1 VSEINVEK
9 GAIHFEADGKISVN
23 GVVYVPF
30 NNQQETRIREIVREE
45 LDTAQTINSNPK
57 STVYYSDVESGYEPE
72 NPRENDLW
80 YQTDNKDPFPKVYFK
95 CFKNGKWIPVAGA
108 K

>member
-1 VSEINVEK
+1 MSKNLENIS
-9 GAIHFEADGKISVN
+9 ADAISVK
-23 GVVYVPF
+23 GVKDPNF
-30 NNQQETRIREIVREE
+30 TLLGEAFEKRIREIVREE

-57 STVYYSDVESGYEPE
+57 SNVYYSDVDSGYEPE

-80 YQTDNKDPFPKVYFK
+80 YQTDNKEPFPKVYFK